1 MRVPAILAGMRVHP
15 DLTSGP
21 QGRDAGIERLL
32 ALGARRV
39 DFGQI
44 GEQSWTV
51 PADPGGNEFCVIR
64 PKAMLIR

>member
-1 MRVPAILAGMRVHP
+1 MDTRIPARSLFPPRVRAILAGMRVHP

-21 QGRDAGIERLL
+21 QGRG
-32 ALGARRV
+32 
-39 DFGQI
+39 
-44 GEQSWTV
+44 GEQSPTV